1 MSRSRGRPSKVMPK
15 HPNKVISLAVR
26 RGLSAAVELQR
37 NIQNK
42 KTENLYRSSRDSLAA
57 AKDVYYQTVESGEG
71 DHKYIIKAES
81 TIRKNLLKMIMENT
95 AAYGNTEVK
104 RVRNPHAKVGP
115 LNQRF
120 NVLGAQLRNFG
131 MTRYLFPDP
140 KLFRYET
147 RIVGEKRKEYRV
159 AGYPPDSYGPRTPLV
174 HPNLPSLDLV
184 DSIRH
189 HLDYF
194 AGYAF
199 IYDIPP
205 REAGRY
211 WNLYQ
216 LRARPYLDYL
226 YSECLIGTNG
236 FRGGT
241 DSILRELKED
251 VEYHYE
257 TRQGAPRTV
266 TESKPE
272 RKPTLS
278 TDICRNWIEE
288 AYSKGITHESIE
300 EFELVV
306 EDESLFREGDMARL
320 YSRLEEKAS
329 KTGSRVHEFVFS
341 QLTSPWSLRD
351 AITRGDSYGSSDG
364 YLVCFETP
372 LDTEKG
378 KGKAD
383 VILLRRVVSEQGNQA
398 HYRPVMVLDLKTK
411 LGPTITLGIKDIHSE
426 VDSKRTFVE
435 RTFPPEYAFRKQEEE
450 KKRYKR
456 VIDYRFGRRPLD
468 DEEWEAFI
476 QAMPDEDTQKQ
487 IDAYTAAVSDIYK
500 ELTDCG
506 EKPAIFTG
514 TMLVDVTEDIRLLR
528 DMLRGLIINAYE
540 EVAKGPLREG
550 RVVLEPKVRGH
561 KPRVALVMNEQE
573 QPVKAT
579 ETPIQPS
586 WRPPYNPLTLAQS
599 HGRRFLLF
607 TSAASPTSSGI
618 SAAWHAKYYHGLQE
632 IKQMT
637 EEHEYDDIVWID
649 LASDFIEPE
658 LREARLLLRPYSND
672 EEDTRRAHRQDVQ
685 ELVDRIS
692 FRGLFDEVDSFIFR
706 NGAAEAVGKRLESLP
721 QEDCLIVVSGMDTIR
736 YATPEPYRWQL
747 NPLLRIILSQLPTSD
762 SATIFWFDSP
772 VPAAEMSTPYSK
784 RSLLPFYDSSPLR
797 GVVSQIIWN
806 LPVAPRDEVLPGE
819 WFLPYPTK
827 TPMYDDIRVI
837 VRQKKTGFSIESTLV
852 PLLMEWSKRFD
863 NRGMGKVSHRN
874 SFAEVVPDASVRAR
888 METLALSL
896 IPWLVDLHPTQK
908 MDAKH
913 GFQCIRQEYEQ
924 MLSEYSIPQDII
936 TFDRSVLATPLGSA
950 PSLLK
955 RVRIRPDGAGGGKAF
970 QPLYV
975 GVINYPRIYHESQ
988 KLKTKPWR
996 LQQKPSPAQDQVDL
1010 VDIRFVMTLSSYG
1023 EEYEWRAVLDPSTT
1037 AGIAFGLFPT
1047 GQTKEGIEW
1056 GLQRLDLVQQAAK
1069 RLHRFNDVK
1078 IYILRRKRNP
1088 NSDAEKSP
1096 GWWMWRQ
1103 TDGPS
1108 AWTFVGTCDY
1118 VLRRSSAD
1126 IALQGFG
1133 INPRDPPG
1141 GVSVP
1146 DMPFPSGFETG
1157 LRSAIRDLSENLGR
1171 VQAVKVQL
1179 RKYGERCAVKFID
1192 SESEESLHTLLLNNT
1207 VDVLRLLK
1215 WPWTAGRPLRVGNL
1229 HLTWNTLHDYS
1240 RIEPDIDFGEEY
1252 RFLESY
1258 MVSTSRGLRPSLSP
1272 LIDAA
1277 VEDLQPEQIT
1287 IYHNE
1292 VLCPL
1297 TKDPRLDHDACW
1309 AVELSPSSWQLLGG
1323 KNTAIHEGLTDTQVR
1338 ELIDTLEGALEGQRI
1353 ALTFDPGKTDV
1364 DRLVFSE
1371 SEVMREL
1378 SAKHRGI
1385 SMTKHHPGHTV
1396 RIKIMRERYGI
1407 EGDE

>member
-1 MSRSRGRPSKVMPK
+1 MPRSRGRPPKVMPK
-15 HPNKVISLAVR
+15 HPNKVVSLAVR

-42 KTENLYRSSRDSLAA
+42 NTENLYRSSRDSLVA
-57 AKDVYYQTVESGEG
+57 AKDVYYQTVENDEG
-71 DHKYIIKAES
+71 DHKYVLKAES
-81 TIRKNLLKMIMENT
+81 IIRKNLLKMVMENT
-95 AAYGNTEVK
+95 AAYGNVEVK
-104 RVRNPHAKVGP
+104 RIRNPHAKVGP

-140 KLFRYET
+140 ELFGYKT
-147 RIVGEKRKEYRV
+147 RIVGEKRKKYRV

-174 HPNLPSLDLV
+174 HPDLPSLDLV

-205 REAGRY
+205 RDAGRY

-226 YSECLIGTNG
+226 YSECLIGKNG

-257 TRQGAPRTV
+257 TRQGAPKTV
-266 TESKPE
+266 TESKTE

-278 TDICRNWIEE
+278 TDICRAWIEE
-288 AYSKGITHESIE
+288 VYSKGITHESIE
-300 EFELVV
+300 EFELLV
-306 EDESLFREGDMARL
+306 EDESLFREDDMARL
-320 YSRLEEKAS
+320 HSRLEEKAS
-329 KTGSRVHEFVFS
+329 TTGSRVHEFVFS

-351 AITRGDSYGSSDG
+351 AITRGDSYGRSDG

-411 LGPTITLGIKDIHSE
+411 LGPSITLGIKDIHSE
-426 VDSKRTFVE
+426 VDIKRTFVE
-435 RTFPPEYAFRKQEEE
+435 RTLPPEYAFRKQEEE

-476 QAMPDEDTQKQ
+476 QAMPDEGTQKQ
-487 IDAYTAAVSDIYK
+487 IDTYTAAVWDTYK
-500 ELTDCG
+500 ELTGCA
-506 EKPAIFTG
+506 EEPAIFTG
-514 TMLVDVTEDIRLLR
+514 TILVDVTEDIRLLR

-540 EVAKGPLREG
+540 EVVKNPPSGG
-550 RVVLEPKVRGH
+550 RLVLEPKVRGH
-561 KPRVALVMNEQE
+561 KPRIALIMNKRE
-573 QPVKAT
+573 QPVDPT
-579 ETPIQPS
+579 EPPIRPS
-586 WRPPYNPLTLAQS
+586 WRPSYDPLALAQS
-599 HGRRFLLF
+599 DGRRFLLY

-618 SAAWHAKYYHGLQE
+618 SAAWHAKHYHGLQE
-632 IKQMT
+632 IKQIA
-637 EEHEYDDIVWID
+637 EEHQYDKIVWID

-658 LREARLLLRPYSND
+658 LREARLLLRPYSTD
-672 EEDTRRAHRQDVQ
+672 EEDTRRTHRQDVQ
-685 ELVDRIS
+685 ELVDMIS
-692 FRGLFDEVDSFIFR
+692 FRGLFDEIDSFIFR
-706 NGAAEAVGKRLESLP
+706 NGTAEAVGKRLESLP
-721 QEDCLIVVSGMDTIR
+721 QENCLIVVSGMDTIR
-736 YATPEPYRWQL
+736 YATPGPYRWRL

-797 GVVSQIIWN
+797 GIVNEIIWN

-837 VRQKKTGFSIESTLV
+837 VRQRKTGFSIESTLV

-863 NRGMGKVSHRN
+863 NRDMGEVSHRN

-888 METLALSL
+888 METLGLSL

-913 GFQCIRQEYEQ
+913 GFQCILQEYEQ
-924 MLSEYSIPQDII
+924 MLSEYSIPRDVT
-936 TFDRSVLATPLGSA
+936 TFERSVLGTPPDSA
-950 PSLLK
+950 PSLLE

-975 GVINYPRIYHESQ
+975 GVINYPRIYHEPQ

-996 LQQKPSPAQDQVDL
+996 LQQKPCPTQDQVEIAH
-1010 VDIRFVMTLSSYG
+1010 IRFVMILSSYG
-1023 EEYEWRAVLDPSTT
+1023 EEYEWRAVLDPSTA

-1047 GQTKEGIEW
+1047 RETKEGFDW
-1056 GLQRLDLVQQAAK
+1056 DVQRLDLVRQAAK
-1069 RLHRFNDVK
+1069 RFHRFKDVET
-1078 IYILRRKRNP
+1078 YILRRKRNP
-1088 NSDAEKSP
+1088 NSNAEKSP
-1096 GWWMWRQ
+1096 EWWIWRQ
-1103 TDGPS
+1103 TGGPS
-1108 AWTFVGTCDY
+1108 GGTFVGTCDY

-1126 IALQGFG
+1126 ITLQGFG
-1133 INPRDPPG
+1133 INPRKPPE

-1146 DMPFPSGFETG
+1146 DIPFPSGFETSF
-1157 LRSAIRDLSENLGR
+1157 RSTIRDLSEKL
-1171 VQAVKVQL
+1171 VQVQSVKVQL
-1179 RKYGERCAVKFID
+1179 RKYGERCAVKFLD
-1192 SESEESLHTLLLNNT
+1192 SEGETSLQTLLLKNT
-1207 VDVLRLLK
+1207 VDVLRLLR
-1215 WPWTAGRPLRVGNL
+1215 WPWTAGRPLRIGKL

-1252 RFLESY
+1252 GFLESY
-1258 MVSTSRGLRPSLSP
+1258 MVSTSRALRPSLSP
-1272 LIDAA
+1272 LIDDA

-1287 IYHNE
+1287 IYHNKA
-1292 VLCPL
+1292 LCPL
-1297 TKDPRLDHDACW
+1297 AKDPNLDHDACW
-1309 AVELSPSSWQLLGG
+1309 AVELSPSSWRLLGG
-1323 KNTAIHEGLTDTQVR
+1323 KNIGIREGLTDKQVG
-1338 ELIDTLEGALEGQRI
+1338 ELIDTLEVVLKGRRI
-1353 ALTFDPGKTDV
+1353 VLKFDPGQTDF

-1371 SEVMREL
+1371 SEIMREL

-1385 SMTKHHPGHTV
+1385 SMKKHHPGHTA
-1396 RIKIMRERYGI
+1396 RIRIIRERYGKW
-1407 EGDE
+1407 GD

>member
-1 MSRSRGRPSKVMPK
+1 
-15 HPNKVISLAVR
+15 
-26 RGLSAAVELQR
+26 
-37 NIQNK
+37 
-42 KTENLYRSSRDSLAA
+42 
-57 AKDVYYQTVESGEG
+57 
-71 DHKYIIKAES
+71 
-81 TIRKNLLKMIMENT
+81 
-95 AAYGNTEVK
+95 
-104 RVRNPHAKVGP
+104 
-115 LNQRF
+115 
-120 NVLGAQLRNFG
+120 
-131 MTRYLFPDP
+131 
-140 KLFRYET
+140 
-147 RIVGEKRKEYRV
+147 
-159 AGYPPDSYGPRTPLV
+159 
-174 HPNLPSLDLV
+174 
-184 DSIRH
+184 
-189 HLDYF
+189 
-194 AGYAF
+194 
-199 IYDIPP
+199 
-205 REAGRY
+205 
-211 WNLYQ
+211 
-216 LRARPYLDYL
+216 
-226 YSECLIGTNG
+226 
-236 FRGGT
+236 
-241 DSILRELKED
+241 
-251 VEYHYE
+251 
-257 TRQGAPRTV
+257 
-266 TESKPE
+266 
-272 RKPTLS
+272 
-278 TDICRNWIEE
+278 
-288 AYSKGITHESIE
+288 
-300 EFELVV
+300 
-306 EDESLFREGDMARL
+306 
-320 YSRLEEKAS
+320 
-329 KTGSRVHEFVFS
+329 
-341 QLTSPWSLRD
+341 
-351 AITRGDSYGSSDG
+351 
-364 YLVCFETP
+364 
-372 LDTEKG
+372 
-378 KGKAD
+378 
-383 VILLRRVVSEQGNQA
+383 
-398 HYRPVMVLDLKTK
+398 
-411 LGPTITLGIKDIHSE
+411 
-426 VDSKRTFVE
+426 
-435 RTFPPEYAFRKQEEE
+435 
-450 KKRYKR
+450 
-456 VIDYRFGRRPLD
+456 
-468 DEEWEAFI
+468 
-476 QAMPDEDTQKQ
+476 
-487 IDAYTAAVSDIYK
+487 
-500 ELTDCG
+500 
-506 EKPAIFTG
+506 
-514 TMLVDVTEDIRLLR
+514 
-528 DMLRGLIINAYE
+528 
-540 EVAKGPLREG
+540 
-550 RVVLEPKVRGH
+550 
-561 KPRVALVMNEQE
+561 
-573 QPVKAT
+573 
-579 ETPIQPS
+579 
-586 WRPPYNPLTLAQS
+586 
-599 HGRRFLLF
+599 
-607 TSAASPTSSGI
+607 
-618 SAAWHAKYYHGLQE
+618 
-632 IKQMT
+632 
-637 EEHEYDDIVWID
+637 
-649 LASDFIEPE
+649 
-658 LREARLLLRPYSND
+658 RPYSND

-1179 RKYGERCAVKFID
+1179 RKYGEHCAVKFID